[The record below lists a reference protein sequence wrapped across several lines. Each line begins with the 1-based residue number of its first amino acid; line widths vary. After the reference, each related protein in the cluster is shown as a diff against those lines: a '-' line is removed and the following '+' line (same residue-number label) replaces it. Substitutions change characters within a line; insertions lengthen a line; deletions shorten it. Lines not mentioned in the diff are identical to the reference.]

1 MRVKTERG
9 QEMKLT
15 LSPKEIIK
23 VLSNMS
29 IETIEER
36 LDANYSYW
44 DVYENEG
51 YFELNTKQE
60 GVKK

>member
-1 MRVKTERG
+1 
-9 QEMKLT
+9 MKLT

-23 VLSNMS
+23 ILSNMS